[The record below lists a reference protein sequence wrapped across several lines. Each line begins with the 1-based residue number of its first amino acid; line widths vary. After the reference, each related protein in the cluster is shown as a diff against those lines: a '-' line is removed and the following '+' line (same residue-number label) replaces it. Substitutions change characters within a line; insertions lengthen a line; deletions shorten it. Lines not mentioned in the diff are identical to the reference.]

1 MDRINGAGTTDIG
14 GGRRGFRDEN
24 LGGGVEGTEVTA
36 LWCNMI
42 QEEIMKVCLEAGL
55 TPSEADWT
63 QLYQAIDILLDAL
76 FADVEA
82 AFPYATTPEAIAGV
96 LLNKIINPK
105 TLADV
110 LAVKLAA
117 GPLDTAVATY
127 LNVYPTI
134 LTADNKAV
142 ITPSAGQVVVTPFKW
157 IWRQFKTVDLSDL
170 NLAARTLATAASK
183 TYHLRL
189 SYNVAT
195 GVQTLLLKDLS
206 SPGYNPSALAEG
218 NVAFDGSYDDM
229 LIARVTT
236 DAGNV
241 PTVKALKNASRLT
254 ASAQRTTSVV
264 NTNPAIGWVYD
275 AITVDWSRQPMVNID
290 TTNANVTSNEDNL
303 QGIIITSRTR
313 YGFNILI
320 SATGASGYITCPY
333 LIGISA

>member
-36 LWCNMI
+36 LWANMI
-42 QEEIMKVCLEAGL
+42 QEEIMKVCTMAGL
-55 TPSEADWT
+55 SPSEADWT
-63 QLYQAIDILLDAL
+63 QLYQAINILLDAL

-117 GPLDTAVATY
+117 GPLDAAVATY

-142 ITPSAGQVVVTPFKW
+142 VTPSAGQVVVTPFKW

-170 NLAARTLATAASK
+170 NLAARTFATAASK

-189 SYNVAT
+189 SYNVGT
-195 GVQTLLLKDLS
+195 GVQTLSLKDLS
-206 SPGYNPSALAEG
+206 SAGYNPTALAEG
-218 NVAFDGSYDDM
+218 NVAFDGGYDD
-229 LIARVTT
+229 LIIARVTT

-241 PTVKALKNASRLT
+241 PTVKALRNASRLT
-254 ASAQRTTSVV
+254 ASAQRTTPVFSS
-264 NTNPAIGWVYD
+264 TGAGWVSD
-275 AITVDWSRQPMVNID
+275 TITLDWSRQALVSLD
-290 TTNANVTSNEDNL
+290 TTGSNVTSEYDSL
-303 QGIIITSRTR
+303 QGIGISSRSR
-313 YGFNILI
+313 YSFDYLI
-320 SATGASGYITCPY
+320 SGTSPSYYITCPY

>member
-1 MDRINGAGTTDIG
+1 MDRINGAGTIDIG

-24 LGGGVEGTEVTA
+24 LGAGVEGTEVTA
-36 LWCNMI
+36 LWANMI
-42 QEEIMKVCLEAGL
+42 QEEIMKVCAMAGL
-55 TPSEADWT
+55 SPSEADWT
-63 QLYQAIDILLDAL
+63 QLYQAIGILLDAL

-82 AFPYATTPEAIAGV
+82 AYPFATTPEAIAGA
-96 LLNKIINPK
+96 LLNKIISPK

-110 LAVKLAA
+110 LAAKLAA
-117 GPLDTAVATY
+117 GPLDASVATY

-142 ITPSAGQVVVTPFKW
+142 VTPSAGQVVVTPFKW
-157 IWRQFKTVDLSDL
+157 LWRQFKTVDLSDL
-170 NLAARTLATAASK
+170 NLAARTFATAASK

-195 GVQTLLLKDLS
+195 GVQTLSLKDLS
-206 SPGYNPSALAEG
+206 SAGYNPSALSEG
-218 NVAFDGSYDDM
+218 NVAFDTGYDDM
-229 LIARVTT
+229 IIARVTT

-241 PTVKALKNASRLT
+241 PTVKPLKNASRLT
-254 ASAQRTTSVV
+254 ATAQRTTAVI
-264 NTNPAIGWVYD
+264 NTNAAIGWVYD
-275 AITVDWSRQPMVNID
+275 PITLDWSRQAMVNLD

-303 QGIIITSRTR
+303 QGIIVNSRTR

-320 SATGASGYITCPY
+320 TATGTSGYITCPY

>member
-24 LGGGVEGTEVTA
+24 LGAGVEGTEVTA
-36 LWCNMI
+36 LWANMI
-42 QEEIMKVCLEAGL
+42 QEEIMKVCTEAGL
-55 TPSEADWT
+55 APSEADWT
-63 QLYQAIDILLDAL
+63 QLYQAINILLDAL
-76 FADVEA
+76 FADVQA

-117 GPLDTAVATY
+117 GPLDAAVATY

-134 LTADNKAV
+134 LTVDNKAV

-157 IWRQFKTVDLSDL
+157 IWRQFKTVDLADL
-170 NLAARTLATAASK
+170 NLAARTFATTASK

-189 SYNVAT
+189 SYNVVT
-195 GVQTLLLKDLS
+195 GVQTLSLKDLS
-206 SPGYNPSALAEG
+206 SAGYNPSALAEG
-218 NVAFDGSYDDM
+218 NVAFDGGYDDM

-254 ASAQRTTSVV
+254 AIAQRTTSVT
-264 NTNPAIGWVYD
+264 NANPAIGWVYD
-275 AITVDWSRQPMVNID
+275 PITVDWSRQPAINLD
-290 TTNANVTSNEDNL
+290 TTNSNISSEADNL
-303 QGIIITSRTR
+303 QGIIATTRTR
-313 YGFNILI
+313 YGFNYLI
-320 SATGASGYITCPY
+320 SGTSPSYYITCPY